1 MSKTL
6 YYRETNP
13 KTGKQK
19 WVKIDGIKGS
29 KNMIFINRQK
39 FEWDGLVDSHIFFVY
54 KRTKETKNKRVKL

>member
-29 KNMIFINRQK
+29 KNMIFIDRQK
-39 FEWDGLVDSHIFFVY
+39 FEWDGLADSKIFFVS
-54 KRTKETKNKRVKL
+54 TLSLA